1 MEPDNS
7 YSGTTF
13 AVEKED
19 HTLANSLRFFLNK
32 NPHVEFCGYSMPHP
46 TEEVVN
52 IRVQTTGEI
61 TAVDALRGAC
71 QECQKVCNHI
81 STQFK
86 DAVKQYKQSHPE
98 DIEMKDA

>member
-1 MEPDNS
+1 
-7 YSGTTF
+7 
-13 AVEKED
+13 
-19 HTLANSLRFFLNK
+19 
-32 NPHVEFCGYSMPHP
+32 MPHP

-52 IRVQTTGEI
+52 IRVQTTGECRLTCQLGVPLLLLTPAYSCAGEM

-86 DAVKQYKQSHPE
+86 DAVKQYRQSHPE